1 MRLENAI
8 ALISSSAINSTHPQQ
23 WADLG
28 CGSGLFTHA
37 LATLLPKKSVIH
49 AIDKNIKSFED
60 FAVEEITVQKKQL
73 DFVTADTDRKD
84 LDGIL
89 MANSLHYV
97 KNKSSFIN
105 KLSTTIKPNG
115 SILIIEYDTNKSNPW
130 IPYPV
135 NFAALQ
141 RIFNDEGFK
150 QIIKLNKQ
158 PSVFGR
164 ANIYSALIK
173 K

>member
-8 ALISSSAINSTHPQQ
+8 TLIKNSAISSTHPQQ
-23 WADLG
+23 WTDFG

-37 LATLLPKKSVIH
+37 LATLLQKHSVIH
-49 AIDKNIKSFED
+49 AIDKNIRSFEG
-60 FAVEEITVQKKQL
+60 FAVEGIAVQKKQL
-73 DFVTADTDRKD
+73 DFVTADIDLKD

-97 KNKSSFIN
+97 KNKLSFIN
-105 KLSTTIKPNG
+105 KLSTTIKPTG
-115 SILIIEYDTNKSNPW
+115 SILIVEYDTDKSNPW
-130 IPYPV
+130 VPYPV
-135 NFAALQ
+135 SFTALQ
-141 RIFNDEGFK
+141 QLFNDHGFR
-150 QIIKLNKQ
+150 QIIKLNEQ

-173 K
+173 Q

>member
-8 ALISSSAINSTHPQQ
+8 TLINSSAINSTHPQQ

-37 LATLLPKKSVIH
+37 LATLLPKNSVIH
-49 AIDKNIKSFED
+49 AIDKNIRSFES
-60 FAVEEITVQKKQL
+60 FAVEGITVQKKQL
-73 DFVTADTDRKD
+73 DFVTADIDLKD

-97 KNKSSFIN
+97 KHKSSFIN
-105 KLSTTIKPNG
+105 KLSAALKATGN
-115 SILIIEYDTNKSNPW
+115 IIIVEYDTDKSNPW
-130 IPYPV
+130 VPYPA
-135 NFAALQ
+135 NFTTLQ
-141 RIFNDEGFK
+141 QLFKDQGFK
-150 QIIKLNKQ
+150 QIIKLKEH

-164 ANIYSALIK
+164 ANIYSAIITK
-173 K
+173 